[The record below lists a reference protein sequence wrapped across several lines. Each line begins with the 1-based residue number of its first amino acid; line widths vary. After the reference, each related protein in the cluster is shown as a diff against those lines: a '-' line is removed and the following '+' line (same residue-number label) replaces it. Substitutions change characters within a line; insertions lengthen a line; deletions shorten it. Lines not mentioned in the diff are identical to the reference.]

1 MNKIQTYKNQVTC
14 ISKPFLEEWDNLKT
28 IIFQKSY
35 YELGSL
41 NMLFKKNYIII
52 FITMGKR
59 KTIVIFLHH
68 SSTLILIICL
78 LLP

>member
-41 NMLFKKNYIII
+41 NMLFKKN
-52 FITMGKR
+52 
-59 KTIVIFLHH
+59 
-68 SSTLILIICL
+68 
-78 LLP
+78 